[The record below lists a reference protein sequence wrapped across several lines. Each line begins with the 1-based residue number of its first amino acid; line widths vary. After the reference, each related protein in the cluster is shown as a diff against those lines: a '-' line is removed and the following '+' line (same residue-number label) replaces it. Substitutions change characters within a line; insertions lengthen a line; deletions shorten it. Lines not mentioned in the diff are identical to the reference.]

1 MATPLLLQAEQVCKA
16 YAGVPALRD
25 GRLSLRA
32 GSVHALCGGNGAGKS
47 TFLSILMGI
56 TQRDAG
62 SILLNGQPVQ
72 FDRPGAAL
80 AAGVAMITQ
89 ELEPIPYMTVAEN
102 IWLGRE
108 PRRAGCIVDSKA
120 LNRRTRELLQSL
132 EFEVDATSP
141 MHRLSVAQIQLV
153 EIAKAFSHDCQ
164 VMIMDEPTSAIGERE
179 TETLFKAI
187 RRLTARGAGIIYVSH
202 RLSELAQIADDYS
215 IFRDGAFVESG
226 RMADIDRAHLVRGI
240 VGQELQRIDH
250 KVGRACTAATC
261 LEVSGLSRDGEFQ
274 DISLQLRQGE
284 ILGIYGLMG
293 SGRSEFLNCLYG
305 LTVADAGTATLQGQP
320 LPTGTPSA
328 TIRAGMSLVTEDRK
342 DSGLVLSA
350 SILSNIALSAY
361 KQLSRWSV
369 INPSKEKALAQS
381 LVKRLQIKVSSL
393 DLPVESMSGGNQ
405 QKVVL
410 AKCLSTQPICLL
422 CDEPTRGIDEGAK
435 QEIYHLLDA
444 FVRAGGAAIVVS
456 SEAPELLHLS
466 DRIAVFKGGR
476 LVTVST
482 DTALSQEA
490 LLSLAS

>member
-1 MATPLLLQAEQVCKA
+1 MATPLLLQAEHVAKA
-16 YAGVPALRD
+16 YAGIPALRD

-47 TFLSILMGI
+47 TFLGILMGI

-72 FDRPGAAL
+72 FDRPSAAL

-108 PRRAGCIVDSKA
+108 PRRAGCIVDSKE
-120 LNRRTRELLQSL
+120 LNRRTRELLASL
-132 EFEVDATSP
+132 EFEVDANSP

-179 TETLFKAI
+179 AETLFKAI

-240 VGQELQRIDH
+240 VGQELTRIDH
-250 KVGRACTAATC
+250 KAGRQCAAQNC
-261 LEVSGLSRDGEFQ
+261 LDIQGLSRHGEFQ

-293 SGRSEFLNCLYG
+293 SGRSEFLNCIYG
-305 LTVADAGTATLQGQP
+305 LTEPHAGSVTLQGQP
-320 LPTGTPSA
+320 LPVGVPAA

-342 DSGLVLSA
+342 DSGLVLSS

-361 KQLSRWSV
+361 RQLSSWSL
-369 INPSKEKALAQS
+369 ISARKELQLARDMVQ
-381 LVKRLQIKVSSL
+381 RLQIKTSSL

-410 AKCLSTQPICLL
+410 AKCLSTTPICLL

-435 QEIYHLLDA
+435 QEIYHLLDE

-476 LVTVST
+476 LVTIST

>member
-1 MATPLLLQAEQVCKA
+1 MAPPLLLQAEHVAKA

-25 GRLSLRA
+25 GRLALRA

-56 TQRDAG
+56 TRRDTG
-62 SILLNGQPVQ
+62 SILLNGRAVQ
-72 FDRPGAAL
+72 FDRPGEAL

-89 ELEPIPYMTVAEN
+89 ELEPIPDMSVAEN

-108 PRRAGCIVDSKA
+108 PRRLGCIVDRKA
-120 LNRRTRELLQSL
+120 LHSRTRALLESL
-132 EFEVDATSP
+132 EFDVDAQSP
-141 MHRLSVAQIQLV
+141 MRDLSVAQVQLV

-164 VMIMDEPTSAIGERE
+164 VMIMDEPTSAIGEHE
-179 TETLFKAI
+179 TQTLFRAI
-187 RRLTARGAGIIYVSH
+187 RRLTERGAGIIYVSH

-226 RMADIDRAHLVRGI
+226 RMADIDRTHLVRGI

-250 KVGRACTAATC
+250 KLGRECTTQAC
-261 LEVSGLSRDGEFQ
+261 LEVSHLSRHGEFH

-293 SGRSEFLNCLYG
+293 SGRSEFLNCIYG
-305 LTVADAGTATLQGQP
+305 LTTPDAGSVTLQGRP
-320 LPTGTPSA
+320 LPAGAPGAS
-328 TIRAGMSLVTEDRK
+328 IRAGLSLVTEDRK
-342 DSGLVLSA
+342 DSGLVLGS

-361 KQLSRWSV
+361 GQLSRCSL
-369 INPSKEKALAQS
+369 INARKEQALARDM
-381 LVKRLQIKVSSL
+381 VRRLQIKVSSL
-393 DLPVESMSGGNQ
+393 ELPVESMSGGNQ

-410 AKCLSTQPICLL
+410 AKCLSTAPVCLL

-435 QEIYHLLDA
+435 QEIYQLLDQ
-444 FVRAGGAAIVVS
+444 FVRGGGAAIVVS

-466 DRIAVFKGGR
+466 DRIAIFKGGR
-476 LVTVST
+476 LVTISN

>member
-1 MATPLLLQAEQVCKA
+1 MATPLLLQAEHVAKA

-47 TFLSILMGI
+47 TFLNILMGI
-56 TQRDAG
+56 TARDVG
-62 SILLNGQPVQ
+62 SILLNGAPVQ
-72 FDRPGAAL
+72 FNRPSEAL
-80 AAGVAMITQ
+80 AAGIAMITQ
-89 ELEPIPYMTVAEN
+89 ELEPIPYMSVAEN

-120 LNRRTRELLQSL
+120 LNQRTRELLDSL
-132 EFEVDATSP
+132 EFEVDANSP

-179 TETLFKAI
+179 AETLFKAI
-187 RRLTARGAGIIYVSH
+187 RRLTARGAGIVYVSH

-226 RMADIDRAHLVRGI
+226 RMADIDRNHLVRGI
-240 VGQELQRIDH
+240 VGQELTRIDH
-250 KVGRACTAATC
+250 KVGRECAATTC
-261 LEVSGLSRDGEFQ
+261 LQVDHLSRNGEFH

-293 SGRSEFLNCLYG
+293 SGRSEFLNCIYG
-305 LTVADAGTATLQGQP
+305 LTVADAGSVTLQGKP
-320 LPTGTPSA
+320 IIGMPKA
-328 TIRAGMSLVTEDRK
+328 TISAGMSLVTEDRK
-342 DSGLVLSA
+342 DSGLILTG

-361 KQLSRWSV
+361 KRLSSWSL
-369 INPSKEKALAQS
+369 INARKETELAQEM
-381 LVKRLQIKVSSL
+381 VKRLQIKATSL
-393 DLPVESMSGGNQ
+393 ALPVASMSGGNQ

-410 AKCLSTQPICLL
+410 AKCLSTEPVCLL

-435 QEIYHLLDA
+435 QEIYHLLDQ

-476 LVTVST
+476 LVTISS

>member
-1 MATPLLLQAEQVCKA
+1 MAMPLLLQAENVAKA
-16 YAGVPALRD
+16 YAGIPALRD

-72 FDRPGAAL
+72 FDRPSAAL

-108 PRRAGCIVDSKA
+108 PRRAGCIVDSKE

-132 EFEVDATSP
+132 EFDVDASSP

-179 TETLFKAI
+179 AETLFKAI

-215 IFRDGAFVESG
+215 IFRDGTFVESG
-226 RMADIDRAHLVRGI
+226 RMVDIDRAHLVRGI

-250 KVGRACTAATC
+250 KVGRECTTQNC
-261 LEVSGLSRDGEFQ
+261 LNVEGLSRDGEFQ

-305 LTVADAGTATLQGQP
+305 LTAPDSGSATLKGQP
-320 LPTGTPSA
+320 LPVGVPAA

-342 DSGLVLSA
+342 DSGLVLSG
-350 SILSNIALSAY
+350 SILANIALSAY
-361 KQLSRWSV
+361 KQLSSWSV
-369 INPSKEKALAQS
+369 INTRKENELAQRM
-381 LVKRLQIKVSSL
+381 VKRLQIKISSL

-435 QEIYHLLDA
+435 QEIYHLLDE

-476 LVTVST
+476 LVTVSS

>member
-1 MATPLLLQAEQVCKA
+1 MATPLLLQAEQVAKA
-16 YAGVPALRD
+16 YAGIPALRD

-47 TFLSILMGI
+47 TFLGILMGI

-62 SILLNGQPVQ
+62 SISLNGQPVHFQ
-72 FDRPGAAL
+72 RPSDAL
-80 AAGVAMITQ
+80 AAGIAMITQ
-89 ELEPIPYMTVAEN
+89 ELEPIPFMTVAEN

-108 PRRAGCIVDSKA
+108 PRHMGCIVDYKE
-120 LNRRTRELLQSL
+120 LNRRTRELLAEL
-132 EFEVDATSP
+132 EFDVDAESP

-179 TETLFKAI
+179 AETLFKAI

-202 RLSELAQIADDYS
+202 RLSELAQIADDYT

-240 VGQELQRIDH
+240 VGQELQNIDH
-250 KVGRACTAATC
+250 KVGRQCQSETC
-261 LEVSGLSRDGEFQ
+261 LDIERLSRDGEFH
-274 DISLQLRQGE
+274 DISLQVRPGE

-293 SGRSEFLNCLYG
+293 SGRSEFLNCIYG
-305 LTVADAGTATLQGQP
+305 LTLPDSGSVTLKGKP
-320 LPTGTPSA
+320 LPVGVPAS
-328 TIRAGMSLVTEDRK
+328 TIAAGMSLVTEDRK
-342 DSGLVLSA
+342 ESGLVLNGSVMA
-350 SILSNIALSAY
+350 NIALSAY
-361 KQLSRWSV
+361 KHLSSWSL
-369 INPSKEKALAQS
+369 INARKENELAQHM
-381 LVKRLQIKVSSL
+381 VKRLHIKTASL
-393 DLPVESMSGGNQ
+393 DLPVASMSGGNQ

-410 AKCLSTQPICLL
+410 AKCLSTQPVCLL

-435 QEIYHLLDA
+435 QEIYHLLDE

-476 LVTVST
+476 LVTVSS

>member
-1 MATPLLLQAEQVCKA
+1 MATPLLLQAEHVAKA
-16 YAGVPALRD
+16 YAGIPALRD

-56 TQRDAG
+56 TPRDAG
-62 SILLNGQPVQ
+62 SIVLNGKPVQ
-72 FDRPGAAL
+72 FDRPGDAL

-108 PRRAGCIVDSKA
+108 PRRAGCIVDSKE
-120 LNRRTRELLQSL
+120 LNRRTRELLQNL
-132 EFEVDATSP
+132 EFDVEATSP

-179 TETLFKAI
+179 AQTLFKAI
-187 RRLTARGAGIIYVSH
+187 RRLAERGAGIIYVSH

-250 KVGRACTAATC
+250 KVGRECAAENC
-261 LEVSGLSRDGEFQ
+261 LDITGLSRDGEFQ
-274 DISLQLRQGE
+274 DISLQLRKGE

-305 LTVADAGTATLQGQP
+305 LTKPDSGSITLQGQP
-320 LPTGTPSA
+320 LPIGMPAA
-328 TIRAGMSLVTEDRK
+328 TIRAGVSLVTEDRK
-342 DSGLVLSA
+342 DSGLVLSS
-350 SILSNIALSAY
+350 SIMANIALSAY
-361 KQLSRWSV
+361 KQLSSWSV
-369 INPSKEKALAQS
+369 INARKENQLAQS
-381 LVKRLQIKVSSL
+381 MVKRLQIKISSL

-435 QEIYHLLDA
+435 QEIYHLLDE

>member
-1 MATPLLLQAEQVCKA
+1 MATPLLLQAEHIAKA
-16 YAGVPALRD
+16 YAGIPALRD

-47 TFLSILMGI
+47 TFLGILMGI

-62 SILLNGQPVQ
+62 HIRLNGKPVQ
-72 FDRPGAAL
+72 FHRPSEAL
-80 AAGVAMITQ
+80 AAGIAMITQ

-108 PRRAGCIVDSKA
+108 PRRAGCIVDSKE
-120 LNRRTRELLQSL
+120 LNRRTRQLLQDL
-132 EFEVDATSP
+132 EFDVEATSP

-179 TETLFKAI
+179 AQTLFKAI

-250 KVGRACTAATC
+250 KVGRECAPENC
-261 LEVSGLSRDGEFQ
+261 LDVTGLSRDGEFH
-274 DISLQLRQGE
+274 DISLQLRKGE

-305 LTVADAGTATLQGQP
+305 LTKPDTGSVTLEGRA
-320 LPTGTPSA
+320 LPIGVPAAS
-328 TIRAGMSLVTEDRK
+328 IRAGVSLVTEDRK
-342 DSGLVLSA
+342 DSGLILSA
-350 SILSNIALSAY
+350 SIMANIALCAY
-361 KQLSRWSV
+361 KQLSSWSV
-369 INPSKEKALAQS
+369 INARKETELAQRM
-381 LVKRLQIKVSSL
+381 VKRLQIKISSL
-393 DLPVESMSGGNQ
+393 NLPVESMSGGNQ

-435 QEIYHLLDA
+435 QEIYHLLDE
-444 FVRAGGAAIVVS
+444 FVRAGGSAIVVS

>member
-1 MATPLLLQAEQVCKA
+1 MAMPLLLQAEHVAKA
-16 YAGVPALRD
+16 YAGIPALRD

-62 SILLNGQPVQ
+62 TILLNGNPVQ
-72 FDRPGAAL
+72 FNRPGDAL
-80 AAGVAMITQ
+80 AAGIAMITQ

-108 PRRAGCIVDSKA
+108 PRRAGCIVDTRE
-120 LNRRTRELLQSL
+120 LNRRTRELLESL
-132 EFEVDATSP
+132 EFEVEATSP

-153 EIAKAFSHDCQ
+153 EIAKAFSHDCE

-179 TETLFKAI
+179 AKTLFKAI
-187 RRLTARGAGIIYVSH
+187 RRLTARGAGIVYVSH
-202 RLSELAQIADDYS
+202 RLSELAQIADDYT
-215 IFRDGAFVESG
+215 IFRDGAFVETG

-240 VGQELQRIDH
+240 VGQELTRIDH
-250 KVGRACTAATC
+250 KVGRECAAECC
-261 LEVSGLSRDGEFQ
+261 LNVESLSRNGEFH

-293 SGRSEFLNCLYG
+293 SGRSEFLNCIYG
-305 LTVADAGTATLQGQP
+305 LTTPDSGTVTLQGKP
-320 LPTGTPSA
+320 MPVGLPKA

-342 DSGLVLSA
+342 DSGLVLTS

-361 KQLSRWSV
+361 KRLSTWSL
-369 INPSKEKALAQS
+369 IDARKETRLAEDM
-381 LVKRLQIKVSSL
+381 VRRLQIKTTSL
-393 DLPVESMSGGNQ
+393 DLPVASMSGGNQ

-410 AKCLSTQPICLL
+410 AKCLSTEPVCLL

-435 QEIYHLLDA
+435 QEIYHLLDQ

-456 SEAPELLHLS
+456 SEAPELLRLS
-466 DRIAVFKGGR
+466 DRIAVFKAGK
-476 LVTVST
+476 LVTISSDT
-482 DTALSQEA
+482 DLSQEA

>member
-1 MATPLLLQAEQVCKA
+1 MATPLLLQAEHVAKA

-62 SILLNGQPVQ
+62 SIALNGAPVQ
-72 FDRPGAAL
+72 FSRPSEAL
-80 AAGVAMITQ
+80 AAGIAMITQ

-108 PRRAGCIVDSKA
+108 PRHAGCIVDSKT
-120 LNRRTRELLQSL
+120 LNRRTRELLESL
-132 EFEVDATSP
+132 EFDVDATRP

-164 VMIMDEPTSAIGERE
+164 VMIMDEPTSAIGEHE
-179 TETLFKAI
+179 AQTLFKAI

-226 RMADIDRAHLVRGI
+226 RMADIDRNHLVRGI
-240 VGQELQRIDH
+240 VGQELTRIDH
-250 KVGRACTAATC
+250 KVGRECAPTTC
-261 LEVSGLSRDGEFQ
+261 LQVDNLSRNGEFH

-293 SGRSEFLNCLYG
+293 SGRSEFLNCIYG
-305 LTVADAGTATLQGQP
+305 LTVADSGSVTLQGKP
-320 LPTGTPSA
+320 MPIGLPKA
-328 TIRAGMSLVTEDRK
+328 TINAGMSLVTEDRK
-342 DSGLVLSA
+342 DSGLVLTG

-361 KQLSRWSV
+361 KRLNAR
-369 INPSKEKALAQS
+369 KETQLAQDM
-381 LVKRLQIKVSSL
+381 VKRLQIKTTSL
-393 DLPVESMSGGNQ
+393 ELPVASMSGGNQ

-410 AKCLSTQPICLL
+410 AKCLSTEPVCLL

-435 QEIYHLLDA
+435 QEIYHLLDQ

-476 LVTVST
+476 LVTIST

>member
-1 MATPLLLQAEQVCKA
+1 MATPLLLQAEHVAKA

-62 SILLNGQPVQ
+62 SILLNSAPVQ
-72 FDRPGAAL
+72 FNRPSEAL
-80 AAGVAMITQ
+80 AAGIAMITQ

-108 PRRAGCIVDSKA
+108 PRRAGCIVDSKT
-120 LNRRTRELLQSL
+120 LNRRTRELLESL

-179 TETLFKAI
+179 AETLFKAI
-187 RRLTARGAGIIYVSH
+187 RRLTARGAGIVYVSH

-226 RMADIDRAHLVRGI
+226 RMADIDRDHLVRGI
-240 VGQELQRIDH
+240 VGQELTRIDH
-250 KVGRACTAATC
+250 KVGRECAADTC
-261 LEVSGLSRDGEFQ
+261 LQVDSLSRNGEFH
-274 DISLQLRQGE
+274 DISLQLRRGE

-293 SGRSEFLNCLYG
+293 SGRSEFLNCIYG
-305 LTVADAGTATLQGQP
+305 LTVADSGSVTLQGKP
-320 LPTGTPSA
+320 MPIGMPKA
-328 TIRAGMSLVTEDRK
+328 TIDAGMSLVTEDRK
-342 DSGLVLSA
+342 DSGLVLTG

-361 KQLSRWSV
+361 KRLSSWSLINARKETQLA
-369 INPSKEKALAQS
+369 EHM
-381 LVKRLQIKVSSL
+381 VKRLQIKTSSL
-393 DLPVESMSGGNQ
+393 DLPVASMSGGNQ

-410 AKCLSTQPICLL
+410 AKCLSTEPVCLL

-435 QEIYHLLDA
+435 QEIYRLLDQ

-476 LVTVST
+476 LVTIST

>member
-1 MATPLLLQAEQVCKA
+1 MAPPLLLQADHVAKA
-16 YAGVPALRD
+16 YAGIPALRD

-47 TFLSILMGI
+47 TFLGILMGI

-62 SILLNGQPVQ
+62 DILLNGKAVHFQ
-72 FDRPGAAL
+72 RPGDAL
-80 AAGVAMITQ
+80 AAGIAMITQ
-89 ELEPIPYMTVAEN
+89 ELEPIPFMTVAEN

-108 PRRAGCIVDSKA
+108 PRRAGCIVDYKE
-120 LNRRTRELLQSL
+120 LNRRTRTLLDEL

-141 MHRLSVAQIQLV
+141 MHRLSVAQMQLV

-179 TETLFKAI
+179 AETLFKAI
-187 RRLTARGAGIIYVSH
+187 RRLTARDAGIIYVSH
-202 RLSELAQIADDYS
+202 RLSELAQIADDYT
-215 IFRDGAFVESG
+215 IFRDGSFVESG

-240 VGQELQRIDH
+240 VGQELQTIDH
-250 KVGRACTAATC
+250 KVGRTCTADTC
-261 LEVSGLSRDGEFQ
+261 LNVNHLSRDGEFQ
-274 DISLQLRQGE
+274 DISLQVRPGE

-293 SGRSEFLNCLYG
+293 SGRSEFLNCVYG
-305 LTVADAGTATLQGQP
+305 LTLPDSGSVTLQGKP
-320 LPTGTPSA
+320 LPVGTPAS
-328 TIRAGMSLVTEDRK
+328 TIAAGMSLVTEDRK
-342 DSGLVLSA
+342 DSGLVLNGSVM
-350 SILSNIALSAY
+350 SNIALSAY
-361 KQLSRWSV
+361 KRLSSWSV
-369 INPSKEKALAQS
+369 INARKENELAQRM
-381 LVKRLQIKVSSL
+381 VKRLQIKTSSL

-435 QEIYHLLDA
+435 QEIYHLLDE
-444 FVRAGGAAIVVS
+444 FVRGGGAAIVVS

-476 LVTVST
+476 LVTISS

>member
-1 MATPLLLQAEQVCKA
+1 MAPPLLLQAEHVAKA

-25 GRLSLRA
+25 GRLALRA

-56 TQRDAG
+56 TRRDTG
-62 SILLNGQPVQ
+62 SILLNGHAVQ
-72 FDRPGAAL
+72 FDRPGEAL

-89 ELEPIPYMTVAEN
+89 ELEPIPDMSVAEN

-108 PRRAGCIVDSKA
+108 PRRLGCIVDRKA
-120 LNRRTRELLQSL
+120 LHRRTRALLESL
-132 EFEVDATSP
+132 EFDVDAQSP
-141 MHRLSVAQIQLV
+141 MRDLSVAQVQLV

-164 VMIMDEPTSAIGERE
+164 VMIMDEPTSAIGEHE
-179 TETLFKAI
+179 TQTLFRAI
-187 RRLTARGAGIIYVSH
+187 RRLTERGAGIIYVSH

-250 KVGRACTAATC
+250 KLGRECTTEVC
-261 LEVSGLSRDGEFQ
+261 LEVSQLSRHGEFH
-274 DISLQLRQGE
+274 DISLQLRRGE

-293 SGRSEFLNCLYG
+293 SGRSEFLNCIYG
-305 LTVADAGTATLQGQP
+305 LTTPDAGSVTLQGRP
-320 LPTGTPSA
+320 LAVGAPGA
-328 TIRAGMSLVTEDRK
+328 TIRAGLSLVTEDRK
-342 DSGLVLSA
+342 DSGLVLGS

-361 KQLSRWSV
+361 GQLSRWSL
-369 INPSKEKALAQS
+369 INARKEQALARDM
-381 LVKRLQIKVSSL
+381 VRRLQIKVSSL
-393 DLPVESMSGGNQ
+393 ELPVESMSGGNQ

-410 AKCLSTQPICLL
+410 AKCLSTAPVCLL

-435 QEIYHLLDA
+435 QEIYQLLDQ
-444 FVRAGGAAIVVS
+444 FVRSGGAAIVVS

-466 DRIAVFKGGR
+466 DRIAIFKGGR
-476 LVTVST
+476 LVTISN

>member
-1 MATPLLLQAEQVCKA
+1 MATPLLLQAEHVAKA

-62 SILLNGQPVQ
+62 SILLNGAPVQ
-72 FDRPGAAL
+72 FNRPSEAL
-80 AAGVAMITQ
+80 AAGIAMITQ

-108 PRRAGCIVDSKA
+108 PRRAGCIVDNKA
-120 LNRRTRELLQSL
+120 LNRRTRELLESL
-132 EFEVDATSP
+132 EFDVDATSP

-164 VMIMDEPTSAIGERE
+164 VMIMDEPTSAIGEHE
-179 TETLFKAI
+179 AQTLFKAI
-187 RRLTARGAGIIYVSH
+187 RRLTARGAGIVYVSH

-226 RMADIDRAHLVRGI
+226 RMADIDRDHLVRGI
-240 VGQELQRIDH
+240 VGQELTRIDH
-250 KVGRACTAATC
+250 KVGRECAANTC
-261 LEVSGLSRDGEFQ
+261 LQVDNLSRTGEFH

-293 SGRSEFLNCLYG
+293 SGRSEFLNCIYG
-305 LTVADAGTATLQGQP
+305 LTVADSGSVTLQGKP
-320 LPTGTPSA
+320 MPIGLPKA
-328 TIRAGMSLVTEDRK
+328 TINAGMSLVTEDRK
-342 DSGLVLSA
+342 DSGLVLTG

-361 KQLSRWSV
+361 KRLSSWSL
-369 INPSKEKALAQS
+369 INARKETQLAQDM
-381 LVKRLQIKVSSL
+381 VKRLQIKTTAL
-393 DLPVESMSGGNQ
+393 ELPVASMSGGNQ

-410 AKCLSTQPICLL
+410 AKCLSTEPVCLL

-435 QEIYHLLDA
+435 QEIYHLLDQ
-444 FVRAGGAAIVVS
+444 FVRGGGAAIVVS

-476 LVTVST
+476 LVTIST

>member
-1 MATPLLLQAEQVCKA
+1 MATPLLLQAEHVAKA

-62 SILLNGQPVQ
+62 SILLNGAPVQ
-72 FDRPGAAL
+72 FNRPSEAL
-80 AAGVAMITQ
+80 AAGIAMITQ
-89 ELEPIPYMTVAEN
+89 ELEPIPYMSVAEN

-108 PRRAGCIVDSKA
+108 PRRAGCIVDSKT
-120 LNRRTRELLQSL
+120 LNRRTRELLESL

-179 TETLFKAI
+179 AETLFKAI
-187 RRLTARGAGIIYVSH
+187 RRLTARGAGIVYVSH

-226 RMADIDRAHLVRGI
+226 RMADIDRDHLVRGI
-240 VGQELQRIDH
+240 VGQELTRIDH
-250 KVGRACTAATC
+250 KVGRECATDTC
-261 LEVSGLSRDGEFQ
+261 LQVDSLSRDGEFH

-293 SGRSEFLNCLYG
+293 SGRSEFLNCIYG
-305 LTVADAGTATLQGQP
+305 LTVADSGSVTLQGKP
-320 LPTGTPSA
+320 MPIGMPKA
-328 TIRAGMSLVTEDRK
+328 TIDAGMSLVTEDRK
-342 DSGLVLSA
+342 DSGLVLTG

-361 KQLSRWSV
+361 KRLSSWSLINARKETQLA
-369 INPSKEKALAQS
+369 EDM
-381 LVKRLQIKVSSL
+381 VKRLQIKTSSL
-393 DLPVESMSGGNQ
+393 DLPVASMSGGNQ

-410 AKCLSTQPICLL
+410 AKCLSTEPVCLL

-435 QEIYHLLDA
+435 QEIYRLLDQ

-476 LVTVST
+476 LVTIST

>member
-1 MATPLLLQAEQVCKA
+1 MATPLLLQARHVAKA

-25 GRLSLRA
+25 GCLDLRA

-47 TFLSILMGI
+47 TFLNILMGI
-56 TQRDAG
+56 GQRDAG
-62 SILLNGQPVQ
+62 SILLNGRAVR
-72 FDRPGAAL
+72 FERPGDAL

-89 ELEPIPYMTVAEN
+89 ELEPIPDMTVAEN

-108 PRRAGCIVDSKA
+108 PRRLGCIVDRKA
-120 LNRRTRELLQSL
+120 LVRQTRELLQGL
-132 EFEVDATSP
+132 EFEVDPQSP
-141 MHRLSVAQIQLV
+141 MRHLSVAQVQLV

-164 VMIMDEPTSAIGERE
+164 VMIMDEPTSAIGEQE
-179 TETLFKAI
+179 TQTLFRAI
-187 RRLTARGAGIIYVSH
+187 RRLTERGAGIIYVSH

-226 RMADIDRAHLVRGI
+226 SMADVDRAHLVRGI

-250 KVGRACTAATC
+250 KAGRQQAAQTC
-261 LEVSGLSRDGEFQ
+261 LEVQGLCRDGEFQ

-305 LTVADAGTATLQGQP
+305 LTTADAGSASLQGRP
-320 LPTGTPSA
+320 LPRGTPAASL
-328 TIRAGMSLVTEDRK
+328 RAGLSLVPEDRK
-342 DSGLVLSA
+342 DSGLVLDG

-361 KQLSRWSV
+361 GQLSRWSL
-369 INPSKEKALAQS
+369 INARKEQALARDMIG
-381 LVKRLQIKVSSL
+381 RLQIKVSSL
-393 DLPVESMSGGNQ
+393 DLPVASMSGGNQ

-410 AKCLSTQPICLL
+410 AKCLSTQPVCLL

-435 QEIYHLLDA
+435 QEIYHLLDQ

-466 DRIAVFKGGR
+466 DRIAIFKGGR
-476 LVTVST
+476 LVTISHDT
-482 DTALSQEA
+482 DLSQEA

>member
-1 MATPLLLQAEQVCKA
+1 
-16 YAGVPALRD
+16 
-25 GRLSLRA
+25 
-32 GSVHALCGGNGAGKS
+32 
-47 TFLSILMGI
+47 
-56 TQRDAG
+56 
-62 SILLNGQPVQ
+62 
-72 FDRPGAAL
+72 
-80 AAGVAMITQ
+80 
-89 ELEPIPYMTVAEN
+89 
-102 IWLGRE
+102 
-108 PRRAGCIVDSKA
+108 
-120 LNRRTRELLQSL
+120 
-132 EFEVDATSP
+132 
-141 MHRLSVAQIQLV
+141 LSVAQIQLV

-179 TETLFKAI
+179 AETLFKAI

-215 IFRDGAFVESG
+215 IFRDGAFVETG

-240 VGQELQRIDH
+240 VGQELTRIDH
-250 KVGRACTAATC
+250 KVGRECAAECC
-261 LEVSGLSRDGEFQ
+261 LDVDSLSRAGEFQ

-293 SGRSEFLNCLYG
+293 SGRSEFLNCIYG
-305 LTVADAGTATLQGQP
+305 LTTPDSGSVTLQGKP
-320 LPTGTPSA
+320 MPIGLPKA
-328 TIRAGMSLVTEDRK
+328 TIQAGMSLVTEDRK
-342 DSGLVLSA
+342 DSGLVLSG

-361 KQLSRWSV
+361 KQLSSWSL
-369 INPSKEKALAQS
+369 INARKENQLAQDM
-381 LVKRLQIKVSSL
+381 VKRLQIKTTSL

-435 QEIYHLLDA
+435 QEIYHLLDQ

-476 LVTVST
+476 LVTISS

>member
-1 MATPLLLQAEQVCKA
+1 
-16 YAGVPALRD
+16 
-25 GRLSLRA
+25 
-32 GSVHALCGGNGAGKS
+32 
-47 TFLSILMGI
+47 
-56 TQRDAG
+56 
-62 SILLNGQPVQ
+62 
-72 FDRPGAAL
+72 
-80 AAGVAMITQ
+80 
-89 ELEPIPYMTVAEN
+89 
-102 IWLGRE
+102 
-108 PRRAGCIVDSKA
+108 
-120 LNRRTRELLQSL
+120 
-132 EFEVDATSP
+132 

-179 TETLFKAI
+179 AQTLFKAI
-187 RRLTARGAGIIYVSH
+187 RRLAERGAGIIYVSH

-250 KVGRACTAATC
+250 KVGRECAAENC
-261 LEVSGLSRDGEFQ
+261 LDITGLSRDGEFQ
-274 DISLQLRQGE
+274 DISLQLRKGE

-305 LTVADAGTATLQGQP
+305 LTKPDSGSITLQGQP
-320 LPTGTPSA
+320 LPIGMPAA
-328 TIRAGMSLVTEDRK
+328 TIRAGVSLVTEDRK
-342 DSGLVLSA
+342 DSGLVLSS
-350 SILSNIALSAY
+350 SIMANIALSAY
-361 KQLSRWSV
+361 KQLSSWSV
-369 INPSKEKALAQS
+369 INARKENQLAQS
-381 LVKRLQIKVSSL
+381 MVKRLQIKISSL

-435 QEIYHLLDA
+435 QEIYHLLDE

>member
-1 MATPLLLQAEQVCKA
+1 MATPLLLQAEHVAKA
-16 YAGVPALRD
+16 YAGIPALRD
-25 GRLSLRA
+25 GRLSLRS

-62 SILLNGQPVQ
+62 NILLNGKPVQ
-72 FDRPGAAL
+72 FDRPSDAL

-108 PRRAGCIVDSKA
+108 PRRAGCIVDSKE

-132 EFEVDATSP
+132 EFDVDAASP

-179 TETLFKAI
+179 AETLFKAI

-202 RLSELAQIADDYS
+202 RLSELAQIADEYT

-250 KVGRACTAATC
+250 KVGRECAEDNC
-261 LEVSGLSRDGEFQ
+261 LSVTGLSREGEFQ

-305 LTVADAGTATLQGQP
+305 LTEPDSGSVTLQGQP
-320 LPTGTPSA
+320 LPIGVPAA

-342 DSGLVLSA
+342 DSGLVLSG
-350 SILSNIALSAY
+350 SIMSNIALSAY
-361 KQLSRWSV
+361 KQLSSWSV
-369 INPSKEKALAQS
+369 INARKESELAQS
-381 LVKRLQIKVSSL
+381 MVKRLQIKISSL

-435 QEIYHLLDA
+435 QEIYHLLDE

>member
-1 MATPLLLQAEQVCKA
+1 MAPPLLLQAEHVAKA

-25 GRLSLRA
+25 GRLALRA

-56 TQRDAG
+56 TRRDTG
-62 SILLNGQPVQ
+62 SILLNGRAVQ
-72 FDRPGAAL
+72 FDRPGEAL

-89 ELEPIPYMTVAEN
+89 ELEPIPDMSVAEN

-108 PRRAGCIVDSKA
+108 PRRLGCIVDRKA
-120 LNRRTRELLQSL
+120 LHRRTRALLESL
-132 EFEVDATSP
+132 EFDVDAQSP
-141 MHRLSVAQIQLV
+141 MRDLSVAQVQLV

-164 VMIMDEPTSAIGERE
+164 VMIMDEPTSAIGEHE
-179 TETLFKAI
+179 TQTLFRAI
-187 RRLTARGAGIIYVSH
+187 RRLTERGAGIIYVSH

-250 KVGRACTAATC
+250 KLGRECTTEVC
-261 LEVSGLSRDGEFQ
+261 LEVSQLSRHGEFH
-274 DISLQLRQGE
+274 DISLQLRRGE

-293 SGRSEFLNCLYG
+293 SGRSEFLNCIYG
-305 LTVADAGTATLQGQP
+305 LTTPDAGSVTLQGRP
-320 LPTGTPSA
+320 LAVGAPGA
-328 TIRAGMSLVTEDRK
+328 TIRAGLSLVTEDRK
-342 DSGLVLSA
+342 DSGLVLGS

-361 KQLSRWSV
+361 GQLSRWSL
-369 INPSKEKALAQS
+369 INARKEQALARDM
-381 LVKRLQIKVSSL
+381 VRRLQIKVSSL
-393 DLPVESMSGGNQ
+393 ELPVESMSGGNQ

-410 AKCLSTQPICLL
+410 AKCLSTAPVCLL

-435 QEIYHLLDA
+435 QEIYQLLDQ
-444 FVRAGGAAIVVS
+444 FVRSGGAAIVVS

-466 DRIAVFKGGR
+466 DRIAIFKGGR
-476 LVTVST
+476 LVTISN

>member
-1 MATPLLLQAEQVCKA
+1 MATPLLLQAEHVAKA
-16 YAGVPALRD
+16 YAGIPALRD
-25 GRLSLRA
+25 GRLALRA

-62 SILLNGQPVQ
+62 SIALNGRPVQ
-72 FDRPGAAL
+72 FNRPGDAL

-89 ELEPIPYMTVAEN
+89 ELEPIPYMSVAEN

-108 PRRAGCIVDSKA
+108 PRRAGCIVDRKA
-120 LNRRTRELLQSL
+120 LNRRTRELLENL
-132 EFEVDATSP
+132 EFEVDPDSP
-141 MHRLSVAQIQLV
+141 MHRLSVAQVQLV

-179 TETLFKAI
+179 AETLFKAI
-187 RRLTARGAGIIYVSH
+187 RRLTARGAGIVYVSH

-250 KVGRACTAATC
+250 KVGRECAAHNC
-261 LEVSGLSRDGEFQ
+261 LEVQGLSRDGEFQ

-305 LTVADAGTATLQGQP
+305 LTEPDAGTVSLQGRP
-320 LPTGTPSA
+320 LPVGAPAA
-328 TIRAGMSLVTEDRK
+328 TIRAGLSLVTEDRK
-342 DSGLVLSA
+342 DSGLVLSS

-361 KQLSRWSV
+361 RQLSNWSL
-369 INPSKEKALAQS
+369 INARKEQALAQDM
-381 LVKRLQIKVSSL
+381 VKRLQIKVSSL
-393 DLPVESMSGGNQ
+393 DLPVASMSGGNQ

-410 AKCLSTQPICLL
+410 AKCLSTQPVCLL

-435 QEIYHLLDA
+435 QEIYHLLDE

-476 LVTVST
+476 LVTIST

>member
-1 MATPLLLQAEQVCKA
+1 MATPLLLQAEHVAKA
-16 YAGVPALRD
+16 YAGIPALRD
-25 GRLSLRA
+25 GRLALRA

-62 SILLNGQPVQ
+62 SIALNGRPVQ
-72 FDRPGAAL
+72 FNRPGEAL

-89 ELEPIPYMTVAEN
+89 ELEPIPYMSVAEN

-108 PRRAGCIVDSKA
+108 PRRAGCIVDRKA
-120 LNRRTRELLQSL
+120 LNRRTRELLESL
-132 EFEVDATSP
+132 EFEVDPDSP
-141 MHRLSVAQIQLV
+141 MHRLSVAQVQLV

-179 TETLFKAI
+179 AETLFKAI
-187 RRLTARGAGIIYVSH
+187 RRLTARGAGIVYVSH

-250 KVGRACTAATC
+250 KVGRECAAHNC
-261 LEVSGLSRDGEFQ
+261 LEVQGLSRDGEFQ

-305 LTVADAGTATLQGQP
+305 LTEPDAGTVSLQGRP
-320 LPTGTPSA
+320 LPVGAPAA
-328 TIRAGMSLVTEDRK
+328 TIRAGLSLVTEDRK
-342 DSGLVLSA
+342 DSGLVLSG

-361 KQLSRWSV
+361 RQLSNWSL
-369 INPSKEKALAQS
+369 INARKEQALARDM
-381 LVKRLQIKVSSL
+381 VKRLQIKVSSL
-393 DLPVESMSGGNQ
+393 DLPVASMSGGNQ

-410 AKCLSTQPICLL
+410 AKCLSTQPVCLL

-435 QEIYHLLDA
+435 QEIYHLLDE

-476 LVTVST
+476 LVTIST
-482 DTALSQEA
+482 DAALSQEA

>member
-1 MATPLLLQAEQVCKA
+1 
-16 YAGVPALRD
+16 
-25 GRLSLRA
+25 
-32 GSVHALCGGNGAGKS
+32 
-47 TFLSILMGI
+47 LMGI

-62 SILLNGQPVQ
+62 NILLNGAPVH
-72 FDRPGAAL
+72 FNRPSEAL

-89 ELEPIPYMTVAEN
+89 ELEPSPYMSVAEN

-108 PRRAGCIVDSKA
+108 PRRACCIVDNKA
-120 LNRRTRELLQSL
+120 LNRRTRELLESL
-132 EFEVDATSP
+132 EFDVDASSP

-164 VMIMDEPTSAIGERE
+164 VMIMDEPTSAIGEHE
-179 TETLFKAI
+179 AQTLFKAI
-187 RRLTARGAGIIYVSH
+187 RRLTARGAGIVYVSH

-226 RMADIDRAHLVRGI
+226 RMADIDRDHLVRGI
-240 VGQELQRIDH
+240 VGQELTRIDH
-250 KVGRACTAATC
+250 KVGRECAAATC
-261 LEVSGLSRDGEFQ
+261 LQVDNLSRKGEFH

-293 SGRSEFLNCLYG
+293 SGRSEFLNCIYG
-305 LTVADAGTATLQGQP
+305 LTVADSGNVTLQGKPMPIGQP
-320 LPTGTPSA
+320 KA
-328 TIRAGMSLVTEDRK
+328 TIDAGMSLVTEDRK
-342 DSGLVLSA
+342 DSGLVLTG

-361 KQLSRWSV
+361 KRLSSWSL
-369 INPSKEKALAQS
+369 INARKETRLAQDM
-381 LVKRLQIKVSSL
+381 VKRLQIKTASL
-393 DLPVESMSGGNQ
+393 ELPVASMSGGNQ

-410 AKCLSTQPICLL
+410 AKCLSTEPVCLL

-435 QEIYHLLDA
+435 QEIYHLLDQ

-476 LVTVST
+476 LVTIST

>member
-1 MATPLLLQAEQVCKA
+1 MATPLLLQAEHVAKA

-56 TQRDAG
+56 TPRDAG
-62 SILLNGQPVQ
+62 SFLLNGVAVQ
-72 FDRPGAAL
+72 FNRPSEAL
-80 AAGVAMITQ
+80 AAGIAMITQ
-89 ELEPIPYMTVAEN
+89 ELEPIPYMSVAEN

-120 LNRRTRELLQSL
+120 LNRRTRELLEGL
-132 EFEVDATSP
+132 EFDVDPTSP

-179 TETLFKAI
+179 AETLFKAI
-187 RRLTARGAGIIYVSH
+187 RRLTARGAGIVYVSH

-226 RMADIDRAHLVRGI
+226 RMADIDRNHLVRGI
-240 VGQELQRIDH
+240 VGQELTRIDH
-250 KVGRACTAATC
+250 KVGRECAAATC
-261 LEVSGLSRDGEFQ
+261 LQVDNLSRNGEFH

-293 SGRSEFLNCLYG
+293 SGRSEFLNCIYG
-305 LTVADAGTATLQGQP
+305 LTTPDSGSVTLQGKP
-320 LPTGTPSA
+320 MPVGLPKA
-328 TIRAGMSLVTEDRK
+328 TINAGMSLVTEDRK
-342 DSGLVLSA
+342 DSGLVLTG

-361 KQLSRWSV
+361 KRLSSWSLINARKETQLAE
-369 INPSKEKALAQS
+369 NM
-381 LVKRLQIKVSSL
+381 VKRLQIKTSSL
-393 DLPVESMSGGNQ
+393 DLPVASMSGGNQ

-410 AKCLSTQPICLL
+410 AKCLSTEPICLL

-435 QEIYHLLDA
+435 QEIYHLLDQ

-476 LVTVST
+476 LVTISS

>member
-1 MATPLLLQAEQVCKA
+1 MAMPLLLQAENVAKA
-16 YAGVPALRD
+16 YAGIPALRD

-72 FDRPGAAL
+72 FDRPSAAL

-108 PRRAGCIVDSKA
+108 PRRAGCIVDGKE
-120 LNRRTRELLQSL
+120 LNRRTRELLKSL
-132 EFEVDATSP
+132 EFDVDASSP

-179 TETLFKAI
+179 AETLFKAI

-250 KVGRACTAATC
+250 KVGRECAAQNC
-261 LEVSGLSRDGEFQ
+261 LNIEGLSRDGEFQ

-305 LTVADAGTATLQGQP
+305 LTAPDSGSATLQGQP
-320 LPTGTPSA
+320 LPIGVPAA

-342 DSGLVLSA
+342 DSGLVLSG
-350 SILSNIALSAY
+350 SILANIALSAY
-361 KQLSRWSV
+361 KQLSSWSV
-369 INPSKEKALAQS
+369 INTRKENELAQRM
-381 LVKRLQIKVSSL
+381 VKRLQIKISSL

-435 QEIYHLLDA
+435 QEIYHLLDE

-476 LVTVST
+476 LVTVSC

>member
-1 MATPLLLQAEQVCKA
+1 MAPPLLLHAEHVSKA

-56 TQRDAG
+56 TGRDAG

-72 FDRPGAAL
+72 FDRPSAAL

-108 PRRAGCIVDSKA
+108 PRRAGCIVDSKE

-132 EFEVDATSP
+132 EFDVDATSP

-179 TETLFKAI
+179 AETLFKAI
-187 RRLTARGAGIIYVSH
+187 RRLTERGAGIIYVSH

-250 KVGRACTAATC
+250 KVGRECAAATC
-261 LEVSGLSRDGEFQ
+261 LDVNGLSRNGEFQ

-305 LTVADAGTATLQGQP
+305 LTVPDAGSATLQGQP
-320 LPTGTPSA
+320 LPTGTPAA

-342 DSGLVLSA
+342 DSGLVLSG
-350 SILSNIALSAY
+350 SILANIALSAY
-361 KQLSRWSV
+361 KQLSSWSV
-369 INPSKEKALAQS
+369 INARKEQALAQS
-381 LVKRLQIKVSSL
+381 MVKRLQIKVSSL

-435 QEIYHLLDA
+435 QEIYHLLDE

>member
-1 MATPLLLQAEQVCKA
+1 MAPPLLLQAEHVAKA
-16 YAGVPALRD
+16 YAGIPALRD

-47 TFLSILMGI
+47 TFLGILMGI

-62 SILLNGQPVQ
+62 EISLNGQPVH
-72 FDRPGAAL
+72 FNRPSDAL
-80 AAGVAMITQ
+80 AAGIAMITQ
-89 ELEPIPYMTVAEN
+89 ELEPIPFMTVAEN

-108 PRRAGCIVDSKA
+108 PRHVGCIVDYKE
-120 LNRRTRELLQSL
+120 LNRRTRVLLEELD
-132 EFEVDATSP
+132 FDVDAESP

-179 TETLFKAI
+179 AETLFKAI

-202 RLSELAQIADDYS
+202 RLSELAQIADEYT

-226 RMADIDRAHLVRGI
+226 RMSDIDRAHLVRGI
-240 VGQELQRIDH
+240 VGQELQSIDH
-250 KVGRACTAATC
+250 KIGRECQEQTC
-261 LEVSGLSRDGEFQ
+261 LSVEGLSREGEFQ
-274 DISLQLRQGE
+274 DISLQVRPGE

-293 SGRSEFLNCLYG
+293 SGRSEFLNCIYG
-305 LTVADAGTATLQGQP
+305 LTLPDSGSVMLKGKP
-320 LPTGTPSA
+320 LPTGVPSS
-328 TIRAGMSLVTEDRK
+328 TIAAGMSLVTEDRK
-342 DSGLVLSA
+342 ESGLVLNGSVMA
-350 SILSNIALSAY
+350 NIALSAY
-361 KQLSRWSV
+361 KSLSSWSL
-369 INPSKEKALAQS
+369 INARKENELAQRM
-381 LVKRLQIKVSSL
+381 VKRLHIKTASL
-393 DLPVESMSGGNQ
+393 NLPVESMSGGNQ

-410 AKCLSTQPICLL
+410 AKCLSTEPICLL

-435 QEIYHLLDA
+435 QEIYHLLDE

-476 LVTVST
+476 LVTIST